1 MKQRTLILP
10 LIYFRVDEQPKCISC
25 YEKKEMKLS
34 KKVPLSYINLGD
46 KCGKNS
52 KASSCSSKALGQV
65 PYPDGHQ
72 QWSSQFR

>member
-25 YEKKEMKLS
+25 YEKKEMNLL
-34 KKVPLSYINLGD
+34 KKVTLSYINLGD

-52 KASSCSSKALGQV
+52 KAYSFKTLGQV